1 VSAPPHP
8 AAPVDPATLS
18 VVLTPMRR
26 RHLRSVLRIE
36 SHNPH
41 RPWSLG
47 LFMSELALRHSR
59 TYVVARVD
67 GSVVGFGGVM
77 FTGVDAHVT
86 TIAVD
91 PAFRSAFV
99 GTRMMSV
106 LAARAVALGCEA
118 MTLEVRTTN
127 EPAHALYRKFGFE
140 VAGVRKNYYSD
151 LGEDAAVM
159 WATEIQS
166 SAYRDRLTAIEASVP
181 GRTVMEGW
189 SR

>member
-1 VSAPPHP
+1 MS
-8 AAPVDPATLS
+8 AAPQHSDQVDPATLS
-18 VVLTPMRR
+18 VELTPMRR

-59 TYVVARVD
+59 SYVVARVH
-67 GSVVGFGGVM
+67 GGVVGFGGVM
-77 FTGVDAHVT
+77 FSGADAHVT

-91 PAFRSAFV
+91 PTFRCAAI

-106 LAARAVALGCEA
+106 LASRAISQRCEA
-118 MTLEVRTTN
+118 LTLEVRTTN
-127 EPAHALYRKFGFE
+127 DAAQALYRKFGFE

-159 WATEIQS
+159 WATEIQGGPYGERL
-166 SAYRDRLTAIEASVP
+166 AAIDRSIP
-181 GRTVMEGW
+181 GRTTLEGW
-189 SR
+189 